1 MEGDFSQKTSCHLT
15 NDFQIAMNLF
25 TDNVPTLA
33 VQAPII
39 REVPNIFCPT
49 AVYSM
54 DIEVV
59 NRIAGEAEDK
69 IMERDSILRRLA
81 TLEKGA
87 RICKQYAERPQQGE
101 PDQILSR

>member
-1 MEGDFSQKTSCHLT
+1 
-15 NDFQIAMNLF
+15 MNLF

-49 AVYSM
+49 TVYSM

-59 NRIAGEAEDK
+59 NRIAGETEEK
-69 IMERDSILRRLA
+69 IMERDSLLRRLA

-87 RICKQYAERPQQGE
+87 LICKQYAKRPQQ
-101 PDQILSR
+101 SKHH